1 MSMMILPLF
10 SPALIMC
17 FHCNKQFGNPVGT
30 KPAELDNYIL
40 SGVAEDLMKRSTLI
54 ATCLVKSEMI
64 ARLEYAEQ
72 CVRQTF
78 LSEFPNS
85 SFSEWNHDINEGMAE
100 DIIRRVGPTS
110 RINVKKFIE
119 DLWYVS

>member
-1 MSMMILPLF
+1 
-10 SPALIMC
+10 MC
-17 FHCNKQFGNPVGT
+17 FRRAKQFGNPAEI
-30 KPAELDNYIL
+30 KPAELDNHL
-40 SGVAEDLMKRSTLI
+40 PGGVAGDSMKRSTLI
-54 ATCLVKSEMI
+54 ATCLVKSDMI

-72 CVRQTF
+72 CVQQTF

-85 SFSEWNHDINEGMAE
+85 NFSEWNHDINEGTAE
-100 DIIRRVGPTS
+100 DIIRRVGPAS

>member
-1 MSMMILPLF
+1 
-10 SPALIMC
+10 
-17 FHCNKQFGNPVGT
+17 
-30 KPAELDNYIL
+30 
-40 SGVAEDLMKRSTLI
+40 MKRSTLI
-54 ATCLVKSEMI
+54 ATCLVKSNMI

-72 CVRQTF
+72 CVQQTF
-78 LSEFPNS
+78 LSEFPNAD
-85 SFSEWNHDINEGMAE
+85 FSEWNHEINKIMAE

>member
-1 MSMMILPLF
+1 
-10 SPALIMC
+10 
-17 FHCNKQFGNPVGT
+17 
-30 KPAELDNYIL
+30 
-40 SGVAEDLMKRSTLI
+40 MKRSSLI
-54 ATCLVKSEMI
+54 ATCLVKANMI
-64 ARLEYAEQ
+64 ARIEFAEQ

-78 LSEFPNS
+78 SSEFPDAN
-85 SFSEWNHDINEGMAE
+85 FAEWNRDINEITAE